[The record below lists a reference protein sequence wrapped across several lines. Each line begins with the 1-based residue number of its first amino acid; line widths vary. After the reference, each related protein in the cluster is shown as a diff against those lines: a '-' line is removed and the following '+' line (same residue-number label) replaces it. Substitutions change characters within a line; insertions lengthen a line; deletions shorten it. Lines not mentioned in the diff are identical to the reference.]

1 MLHDEANYQHAFDLR
16 EPWYGQRSAIS
27 APTGPPVTGCSAGPE
42 NASFFET
49 AAGRI
54 GGIAA
59 NPLSACGAERGLF
72 LNLCPYPAPPT
83 VRADPNACRAPLQR
97 RRTARKVCL
106 GGLPGLTFGKIGSKL
121 VKIDE
126 NRSENG

>member
-1 MLHDEANYQHAFDLR
+1 MHAFDHHG
-16 EPWYGQRSAIS
+16 PWYHQCIAIS
-27 APTGPPVTGCSAGPE
+27 APTGPPVTGCSGPE

-49 AAGRI
+49 VAGRI

-59 NPLSACGAERGLF
+59 NPLSECGVERGLF

-97 RRTARKVCL
+97 RRTC
-106 GGLPGLTFGKIGSKL
+106 F
-121 VKIDE
+121 
-126 NRSENG
+126 